1 VSEPGVAT
9 IHEASYIILGDLCL
23 RPNECIQYRYNMYV
37 PWCVQIR
44 YEKAVPYQPKYVYP
58 YCVSG
63 KHPGPVEQHSSPD
76 EYQANVI
83 ATVKITFA

>member
-1 VSEPGVAT
+1 
-9 IHEASYIILGDLCL
+9 
-23 RPNECIQYRYNMYV
+23 MYV